1 MSDLF
6 ILLTFLIILK
16 EIKLKLEEKIA
27 RNQSEGGES
36 MLKTEEAITKKEEQN
51 TALKAELSTAREEL
65 AYEKEKQ
72 RSTEAML
79 TNLSAGQGEI
89 VAR

>member
-1 MSDLF
+1 
-6 ILLTFLIILK
+6 
-16 EIKLKLEEKIA
+16 
-27 RNQSEGGES
+27 